1 MRDFLLNCPSVGVA
15 DADSARRVSSSY
27 VTEYLEKSCTFPPQ
41 PVTLPST
48 QPLSFLGPSSVIPV
62 SNFNVPLKQRKTAE
76 SDMTAGHLLA
86 AAVPFQ
92 LRESSREMIPWLD
105 DCAGD
110 SNCRRASSSYIEQ
123 VLGAEEESPA
133 KMRVQR
139 QSGDRMSA
147 GVLSIRPSV
156 LSLPSLLIP
165 SPVLGL
171 DSSTNAQRALDS
183 SHGQLSPK
191 VICSAVE
198 RKNVVSH
205 SSSGFMQDGRLQDTH
220 VTNNANVTNAA
231 NSAVSISKKRRKNT
245 TSKTGQK
252 KFKTTTADLQDARS
266 VSSPSFN
273 DHLALDK
280 MTPHLVARNTA
291 IFSSNLT
298 TSGQKQVDYSF
309 VADFTGL
316 PCTPM
321 PSPITDQIPAGT
333 LLYSND
339 ARPSS
344 TASNQ
349 VTKMPPSYSVAIAT
363 TPTVTEVLPSATLVD
378 PYVVSVAHT
387 IQNELSGSS
396 CTSQYHTI
404 LPAAPNLPSTCLPLS
419 VPLSLPT
426 TSHTDLDVVHSLSGS
441 NHSDIKSLYDLS
453 QIGPSN
459 FGYKSLVS
467 PNEHCFKLE
476 MAGMTSTLR
485 VGPDPSPASTRL
497 SASQLTRLQ
506 QQSGIR
512 VKEEACTEDTAPDRP
527 VDNDTSGSS
536 SHTTVPHPAICTTI
550 RYRRPANSDLEE
562 RRTHFCTFPG
572 K

>member
-15 DADSARRVSSSY
+15 DVDSARRVSSSY

-48 QPLSFLGPSSVIPV
+48 QPLSFLGPAPVIPV
-62 SNFNVPLKQRKTAE
+62 SNSNGSVKQRKTAE
-76 SDMTAGHLLA
+76 SDMTAGHLQA
-86 AAVPFQ
+86 AAIPFQ

-156 LSLPSLLIP
+156 LPLPSLLIP
-165 SPVLGL
+165 SSVLGV
-171 DSSTNAQRALDS
+171 DSSANSQRAPDS
-183 SHGQLSPK
+183 IHGHLGPK
-191 VICSAVE
+191 VISSVE
-198 RKNVVSH
+198 ERNVVFH

-220 VTNNANVTNAA
+220 VTDNANVTNAA
-231 NSAVSISKKRRKNT
+231 DSAVSISKKRRKNT
-245 TSKTGQK
+245 TSNNGQK
-252 KFKTTTADLQDARS
+252 KFKSTTADLQARS
-266 VSSPSFN
+266 VSSPSLN
-273 DHLALDK
+273 DQLALDRSS
-280 MTPHLVARNTA
+280 PHLIAHNAA
-291 IFSSNLT
+291 ILSSNLT

-309 VADFTGL
+309 AAGFTGL

-321 PSPITDQIPAGT
+321 PSPITDQIPAGI

-378 PYVVSVAHT
+378 PYVVSAAHT
-387 IQNELSGSS
+387 VQNEFSGSS

-404 LPAAPNLPSTCLPLS
+404 LPAAQNLPSTCLPLS
-419 VPLSLPT
+419 VPLSLPA
-426 TSHTDLDVVHSLSGS
+426 TSHIDLGVVHSLSGS
-441 NHSDIKSLYDLS
+441 NHPDIKSLYDHS
-453 QIGPSN
+453 QVGPSN

-467 PNEHCFKLE
+467 PNGHCFKLE

-485 VGPDPSPASTRL
+485 VGPDPSPASTPL
-497 SASQLTRLQ
+497 TVTRLQ

-527 VDNDTSGSS
+527 VDSETSGSS